1 MLRLICGSVYAQ
13 NYNDSLLLGAWSG
26 DKEKVRIAILNKA
39 DINYVSPDSV
49 TALHYACAS
58 NSLSIVQMLISCG
71 ANPNSA
77 DINGLTPLHVAA
89 EIGADSIGE
98 LLILNGAVLDKVNK
112 DGYTPLMVA
121 VSNGNY
127 VFCDLCLFYGS
138 DLNIK
143 SKGLSSVCHLAVIGK
158 NPYLLQML
166 INKGAEVNS
175 CNILGRTPL
184 DLAVILNDTNA
195 LSILLR
201 SGALLNLECSTYSTE
216 KLLHDAINNGCDL
229 TIPIIL
235 AVPDIEKQCDLKSL
249 RDYAIRRDNQQVRR
263 AFRNSGAGLSWR
275 PIFNGVSVRYSFLLN
290 TEDHFFNYSVGTTE
304 MKSKIGLD
312 FGFGSRIWP
321 KRVLYDFEQ
330 QNETLQLFERRRFF
344 QFRQYKIIRLN
355 QNGFSGIQAEIGLQQ
370 LYSYASFKGMFLS
383 PWQGW
388 RITPTLDFCWYG
400 RIWSVSAGVRYFDF
414 NNNLPKFY
422 YSLSGAIL
430 IPFKK

>member
-1 MLRLICGSVYAQ
+1 MKLNNVSLNTIIFSFLLMLRLICGSVYAQ

-166 INKGAEVNS
+166 INKAEVNS

-195 LSILLR
+195 LSILLVPSFVEFGVFHIFNR
-201 SGALLNLECSTYSTE
+201 E
-216 KLLHDAINNGCDL
+216 LLHDAINNGCDL

-235 AVPDIEKQCDLKSL
+235 AVPDIE
-249 RDYAIRRDNQQVRR
+249 
-263 AFRNSGAGLSWR
+263 NSV
-275 PIFNGVSVRYSFLLN
+275 I
-290 TEDHFFNYSVGTTE
+290 
-304 MKSKIGLD
+304 
-312 FGFGSRIWP
+312 
-321 KRVLYDFEQ
+321 
-330 QNETLQLFERRRFF
+330 
-344 QFRQYKIIRLN
+344 
-355 QNGFSGIQAEIGLQQ
+355 
-370 LYSYASFKGMFLS
+370 
-383 PWQGW
+383 
-388 RITPTLDFCWYG
+388 
-400 RIWSVSAGVRYFDF
+400 
-414 NNNLPKFY
+414 
-422 YSLSGAIL
+422 
-430 IPFKK
+430 